1 MSIDER
7 SVALPKL
14 YGAPAYARPPAPVSP
29 TPRPFDPDQ
38 LPLQVFQTDDERRYA
53 DLLPAHLYTAGAS
66 GSGGDTASAGSAGGL
81 LPRIFNLRGIAGRLF
96 GGD

>member
-1 MSIDER
+1 MSVDER

-38 LPLQVFQTDDERRYA
+38 LPLEVYQTDEERRYA
-53 DLLPAHLYTAGAS
+53 DLMPAHLYAAGNNATS
-66 GSGGDTASAGSAGGL
+66 PDTSQAGSARGL
-81 LPRIFNLRGIAGRLF
+81 RPRIFNLRAMAGRLF

>member
-1 MSIDER
+1 MSVDER

-38 LPLQVFQTDDERRYA
+38 LPLQVYQNDEERRYA
-53 DLLPAHLYTAGAS
+53 DLLPAHLYAAGAS
-66 GSGGDTASAGSAGGL
+66 GSAPETSTAGSAGGL
-81 LPRIFNLRGIAGRLF
+81 RPRIFNLRAMAGRLF